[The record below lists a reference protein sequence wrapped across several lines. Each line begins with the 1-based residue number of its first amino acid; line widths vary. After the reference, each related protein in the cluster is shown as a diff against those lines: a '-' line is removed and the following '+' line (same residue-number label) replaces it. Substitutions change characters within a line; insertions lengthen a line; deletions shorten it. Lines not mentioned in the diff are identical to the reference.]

1 MVRMPKGE
9 ESMKPEEVK
18 REEPVPSLVK
28 IEEFL
33 KSISKSYAIES
44 LGGFAYWIKRE
55 GAPPKWPFQMWKNKL
70 DEYLGRKI

>member
-1 MVRMPKGE
+1 MVGMPKVE

-33 KSISKSYAIES
+33 KSISRSYGIES
-44 LGGFAYWIKRE
+44 LGGFVNWIKRE